1 MIGPQDYIQ
10 FIGGTCEENT
20 QTGPFVD
27 RYCGTH
33 FDCVDSV
40 TETEI
45 IEKGEKTICCKKS

>member
-27 RYCGTH
+27 RYCGTQ